1 MRRIFL
7 FAGLLLALH
16 VDAQQVRPANSATV
30 YNEIAQLQNLTSV
43 LYFAAHPD
51 DENTRLLA
59 WLVNDQHI
67 PTAYLSL
74 TRGDGGQNIL
84 GSEQGGALG
93 LIRTHELLAARQMDG
108 ATQYFTRAIDFGF
121 SKNPEETFKHWDEYL
136 LTNDAVR
143 VIRRFRPDV
152 IICRFPP
159 DSRAGHGQHSASA
172 IIAAKAFKMAG
183 DKLQFT
189 EHFQY
194 NPAWQAKRLLWN
206 TYRFGRSN
214 TTSEDQF
221 KIKVGNYSPLLGMG
235 YGELA
240 GISRSLHRSQGAGTP
255 SVAGVQ
261 QEYFALVAG
270 DSMTNSLFD
279 GIDITWN
286 RVGRP
291 EIGEAIKEIL
301 AHYDFN
307 NPAASLPALL
317 DLRKDIKTVKSK
329 HWRTEKLKE
338 LDQAILSASGLMA
351 EATTTLPQAV
361 AGQTVPY
368 SLRIISRSGGLPVS
382 IKTNSY
388 ADGDSALLLKNMVE
402 DSLYVSDRTYTI
414 SKDQPLTQPYWLI
427 NPPLND
433 LWSVPAD
440 SLIGL
445 PETPNTLNVMVR
457 VKIGGES
464 FNLPVPLSYKKLDPL
479 KGDVVEQLRIVPPI
493 TIEPYAYLL
502 LTQPDGS
509 VRSSVR
515 VHAYGDV
522 NNATLTFFGNNKKIS
537 SLPAFSLKAN
547 SDTIIPFVITST
559 QAAKLD
565 NEYVLTMEISDGN
578 KVYDK
583 TLHLIQYEHVPTL
596 QYFTPSAGKVL
607 RNDWKVTAK
616 KIGFIE
622 GAGDYTV
629 TFLRLAGLQVDIL
642 KDAELSDPS
651 KLKGYDAIVT
661 GVRAVNV
668 ENRMSYWLPSL
679 LQYVKNG
686 GTLVMQY
693 NNLQTLSTTHIGP
706 YPFTLT
712 SKRVTEEDAPVTVL
726 SPQARILNY
735 PNKIKESDFQ
745 GWVQERGLYFA
756 DPWDAHYQTIF
767 SMHDTGEQ
775 PLEGSTLYTDYG
787 KGHYIYTSLSFFR
800 QLPAGNKGA
809 IRLFMNML
817 SAGK

>member
-1 MRRIFL
+1 MRRFFL
-7 FAGLLLALH
+7 IAGFLLALH

-30 YNEIAQLQNLTSV
+30 YNQIAQLKNLTSV

-93 LIRTHELLAARQMDG
+93 LIRTHELVAAREMDG

-189 EHFQY
+189 DHFQY
-194 NPAWQAKRLLWN
+194 DPAWQPKRLLWN

-240 GISRSLHRSQGAGTP
+240 GISRSLHKSQGAGTP

-270 DSMTNSLFD
+270 DTMTNSLFD

-291 EIGEAIKEIL
+291 EIGEAIEDIL
-301 AHYDFN
+301 KHYDFN
-307 NPAASLPALL
+307 DPAGSLPALL
-317 DLRKDIKTVKSK
+317 DLRKAIKSVKSK
-329 HWRTEKLKE
+329 HWRTVKLKE
-338 LDQAILSASGLMA
+338 LDQAILNASGLMV
-351 EATTTLPQAV
+351 EATTTVPQAV

-368 SLRIISRSGGLPVS
+368 SLRIITRSGLPVS
-382 IKTNSY
+382 LKASAY
-388 ADGDSALLLKNMVE
+388 ADEDSTLLAKDMTA
-402 DSLYVSDRTYTI
+402 DSLYVFDRTYSI
-414 SKDQPLTQPYWLI
+414 PKEQPLTQPYWMI

-433 LWSVPAD
+433 LFSVPND
-440 SLIGL
+440 TLIGM
-445 PETPNTLNVMVR
+445 PETPNTLTVMVR
-457 VKIGGES
+457 LRIGDQN
-464 FNLPVPLSYKKLDPL
+464 FKVPVPLSYKKLDPL

-522 NNATLTFFGNNKKIS
+522 NNGTLSFFGNNKKIL
-537 SLPAFSLKAN
+537 SLPSFSLKAN
-547 SDTIIPFVITST
+547 SDTIIPFAITSA

-565 NEYVLTMEISDGN
+565 NEYVLTMEIADGS
-578 KVYDK
+578 KTYDK
-583 TLHLIQYEHVPTL
+583 TLHLIQYEHLPTL
-596 QYFTPSAGKVL
+596 QYFSTAAAKVI

-629 TFLRLAGLQVDIL
+629 TLLRLAGLQVDIL
-642 KDAELSDPS
+642 KDAELSDPA

-668 ENRMSYWLPSL
+668 EKRMSYWLPSL

-693 NNLQTLSTTHIGP
+693 NNLQTLSTTNIGP

-712 SKRVTEEDAPVTVL
+712 SKRVTEEDAPVTIL
-726 SPQARILNY
+726 APQARILNY

-756 DPWDAHYQTIF
+756 DPWDTHYQTIF

>member
-1 MRRIFL
+1 MRRFFL
-7 FAGLLLALH
+7 IAGLLFALH

-30 YNEIAQLQNLTSV
+30 YNQIAQLKNLTSV

-93 LIRTHELLAARQMDG
+93 LIRTHELLAAREMDG

-189 EHFQY
+189 DHFQY
-194 NPAWQAKRLLWN
+194 DPAWQPKRLLWN

-240 GISRSLHRSQGAGTP
+240 GISRSLHKSQGAGTP

-270 DSMTNSLFD
+270 DTMTNSLFD

-291 EIGEAIKEIL
+291 EIGEAIEDIL
-301 AHYDFN
+301 KHYDFN
-307 NPAASLPALL
+307 DPAGSLPALL
-317 DLRKDIKTVKSK
+317 DLRKAIKSVKSK
-329 HWRTEKLKE
+329 HWRTVKLKE
-338 LDQAILSASGLMA
+338 LDQAILNASGLMA
-351 EATTTLPQAV
+351 EATTTVPQAV

-368 SLRIISRSGGLPVS
+368 SLRIITRSGLPVS
-382 IKTNSY
+382 LKASAY
-388 ADGDSALLLKNMVE
+388 ADEDSTLLAKDMTA
-402 DSLYVSDRTYTI
+402 DSLYVFDRTYSI
-414 SKDQPLTQPYWLI
+414 PKEQPLTQPYWMI

-433 LWSVPAD
+433 LFSVPND
-440 SLIGL
+440 TLIGM
-445 PETPNTLNVMVR
+445 PETPNTLTVMVR
-457 VKIGGES
+457 LRIGDQN
-464 FNLPVPLSYKKLDPL
+464 FKVPVPLSYKKLDPL

-522 NNATLTFFGNNKKIS
+522 NNATLSFFGNNKKIL
-537 SLPAFSLKAN
+537 SLPSFSLKAN
-547 SDTIIPFVITST
+547 SDTIIPFAITSA

-565 NEYVLTMEISDGN
+565 NEYVLTMEIADGS
-578 KVYDK
+578 KTYDK
-583 TLHLIQYEHVPTL
+583 TLHLIQYEHLPTL
-596 QYFTPSAGKVL
+596 QYFSTAAAKVI

-629 TFLRLAGLQVDIL
+629 TLLRLAGLQVDIL
-642 KDAELSDPS
+642 KDAELSDPA

-668 ENRMSYWLPSL
+668 EKRMSYWLPSL

-693 NNLQTLSTTHIGP
+693 NNLQTLSTTNIGP

-712 SKRVTEEDAPVTVL
+712 SKRVTEEDAPVTIL
-726 SPQARILNY
+726 APQARILNY

-756 DPWDAHYQTIF
+756 DPWDTHYQTIF

>member
-1 MRRIFL
+1 MRRFFL
-7 FAGLLLALH
+7 FAGLLLALR

-30 YNEIAQLQNLTSV
+30 YNEIAQLKNLTSV

-93 LIRTHELLAARQMDG
+93 LIRTHELLAAREMDG

-189 EHFQY
+189 DHFQY
-194 NPAWQAKRLLWN
+194 DPAWQPKRLLWN

-240 GISRSLHRSQGAGTP
+240 GISRSLHKSQGAGTP

-270 DSMTNSLFD
+270 DTMTNSLFD

-291 EIGEAIKEIL
+291 EIGEAIEDIL
-301 AHYDFN
+301 KHYDFN
-307 NPAASLPALL
+307 DPAGSLPALL
-317 DLRKDIKTVKSK
+317 DLRKAIKSVKSK
-329 HWRTEKLKE
+329 HWRTVKLKE
-338 LDQAILSASGLMA
+338 LDQAILNASGLMA
-351 EATTTLPQAV
+351 EATTTVPQAV
-361 AGQTVPY
+361 AGQMVPY
-368 SLRIISRSGGLPVS
+368 SLRIITRSGLPVS
-382 IKTNSY
+382 LKASAY
-388 ADGDSALLLKNMVE
+388 ADEDSTLLAKDMTA
-402 DSLYVSDRTYTI
+402 DSLYVFDRTYSI
-414 SKDQPLTQPYWLI
+414 PKEQPLTQPYWMI

-433 LWSVPAD
+433 LFSVPND
-440 SLIGL
+440 TLIGM
-445 PETPNTLNVMVR
+445 PETPNTLTVMVR
-457 VKIGGES
+457 LRIGDQN
-464 FNLPVPLSYKKLDPL
+464 FKVPVPLSYKKLDPL

-522 NNATLTFFGNNKKIS
+522 NNATLSFFGNNKKIL
-537 SLPAFSLKAN
+537 SLPSFSLKAN
-547 SDTIIPFVITST
+547 SDTIIPFAITSA

-565 NEYVLTMEISDGN
+565 NEYVLTMEIADNS
-578 KVYDK
+578 KTYDK
-583 TLHLIQYEHVPTL
+583 TLHLIQYEHLPTL
-596 QYFTPSAGKVL
+596 QYFSTAAAKVI

-629 TFLRLAGLQVDIL
+629 TLLRLAGLQVDIL
-642 KDAELSDPS
+642 KDAELSDPA

-668 ENRMSYWLPSL
+668 EKRMSYWLPSL

-693 NNLQTLSTTHIGP
+693 NNLQTLSTTNIGP

-712 SKRVTEEDAPVTVL
+712 SKRVTEEDAPVTIL
-726 SPQARILNY
+726 APQARILNY

-756 DPWDAHYQTIF
+756 DPWDTHYQTIF

>member
-1 MRRIFL
+1 MRRFFL
-7 FAGLLLALH
+7 IAGLLLALH

-30 YNEIAQLQNLTSV
+30 YNEIAQLKNLTSV

-93 LIRTHELLAARQMDG
+93 LIRTHELLAAREMDG

-206 TYRFGRSN
+206 TYRFGSAN

-240 GISRSLHRSQGAGTP
+240 GISRSLHKSQGAGTP

-270 DSMTNSLFD
+270 DTMTKSLFD

-291 EIGEAIKEIL
+291 EIGEAIEDIL
-301 AHYDFN
+301 EHYDFN
-307 NPAASLPALL
+307 DPAASLPALL
-317 DLRKDIKTVKSK
+317 DLRKAIKTVKSN
-329 HWRTEKLKE
+329 HWRTVKLKE
-338 LDQAILSASGLMA
+338 LDEAILNASGLMA
-351 EATTTLPQAV
+351 EATTTVPQAV

-368 SLRIISRSGGLPVS
+368 SLRIITRSSLPVS
-382 IKTNSY
+382 VKANAY
-388 ADGDSALLLKNMVE
+388 ADGESALAVKDMTA
-402 DSLYVSDRTYTI
+402 DSLYGFDRTYSI
-414 SKDQPLTQPYWLI
+414 PQDQPLTQPYWLI

-433 LWSVPAD
+433 LYSVPAD

-445 PETPNTLNVMVR
+445 PETPNTLTVMVR
-457 VKIGGES
+457 MRIGDQN
-464 FNLPVPLSYKKLDPL
+464 FKVPVPLSYKKLDPL

-493 TIEPYAYLL
+493 TMEPYAYLL

-509 VRSSVR
+509 VHSSVR

-522 NNATLTFFGNNKKIS
+522 SNATLTFFGNNKKIS

-547 SDTIIPFVITST
+547 SDTIIPFVITSA

-565 NEYVLTMEISDGN
+565 NEYVLTMEINEGN

-583 TLHLIQYEHVPTL
+583 TLHLIQYEHLPTL
-596 QYFTPSAGKVL
+596 QYFSPAAAKVI

-629 TFLRLAGLQVDIL
+629 TLLRLAGLQVDIL

-668 ENRMSYWLPSL
+668 EKRMSYWLPSL

-712 SKRVTEEDAPVTVL
+712 SKRVTEEDAPVTIL
-726 SPQARILNY
+726 APQARILNY

-745 GWVQERGLYFA
+745 SWVQERGLYFA

>member
-547 SDTIIPFVITST
+547 SDTIIPFTITSA
-559 QAAKLD
+559 QAAELD

-596 QYFTPSAGKVL
+596 QYFSPAAAKVL